1 MAANASEV
9 IRAYQSILGRLP
21 SAADQAYWE
30 GAGLNEFAAAAAPE
44 AVNSAYWANFGRP
57 AEQSGSDYWVNQAA
71 GNDNYDYVA
80 AIGAGALGADVI
92 ARNDI
97 AAGGVDINRTWS
109 NGANLANPNLN
120 YDAENNT
127 WGEFQAPAPAPVY
140 NYPSQAAPAVTTPA
154 PYVPP
159 PPPPAQAFRNSYGG
173 GMNQVVDYRQP
184 EMDTAYGDDQWLIW
198 DTPTDTPGTINAGF
212 TSPGASNTGFSTAA
226 NYSGAVQNGN
236 QTAMANGYA
245 TPSSWD
251 ARAKSRAPTTPWF

>member
-1 MAANASEV
+1 MAMTQAQAQALIEQSMISGVPNSTFDAAGGYDAVYNLSKS
-9 IRAYQSILGRLP
+9 AGWGAAAPTLASILQYGSTPNADGSGNQSYTSGTGALP
-21 SAADQAYWE
+21 SANTGNDGVAGNNYYDEAIKGMGLSASNAPLTLDQVDW
-30 GAGLNEFAAAAAPE
+30 GGWAAP
-44 AVNSAYWANFGRP
+44 SAP
-57 AEQSGSDYWVNQAA
+57 QASA
-71 GNDNYDYVA
+71 
-80 AIGAGALGADVI
+80 
-92 ARNDI
+92 
-97 AAGGVDINRTWS
+97 
-109 NGANLANPNLN
+109 
-120 YDAENNT
+120 
-127 WGEFQAPAPAPVY
+127 
-140 NYPSQAAPAVTTPA
+140 PA

-236 QTAMANGYA
+236 QTAMAGGYA